1 MVRLSRR
8 SRLQQL
14 FPGDSVALR
23 EVGLRDGLQL
33 VSQYP
38 TTEQKRR
45 WLEQERAAGVRSF
58 EVGSFLPVSRF
69 PQFADVRE
77 IISHART
84 LPDTYV
90 AGLTLN
96 ERGVADAMAESV
108 DEIIFVLSASEAH
121 SQANTRRSREEA
133 VAMLGRITDQAQ
145 AVGDPA
151 PWVSAGI
158 AMAFG
163 CSLSGDVP
171 SDEVLR
177 MVDACVEAGADMVA
191 LADTV
196 GYAGPKQVGE
206 LVSAVRARIGD
217 MPLGVHLHDTRG
229 MAIANAAAALDNGA
243 NMLDS
248 ALGGLGGC
256 PFAPGATGNVV
267 FEDLVFLCESMGF
280 RTGIDLD
287 SLVRVREVL
296 SEAMPQ
302 EALYGGVARSGL
314 PKSAFW
320 EAHSRTYEQT
330 GA

>member
-1 MVRLSRR
+1 MRSAQRAEWRPSMVRLSRR

-84 LPDTYV
+84 LPDTCV

-151 PWVSAGI
+151 PWVSA
-158 AMAFG
+158 
-163 CSLSGDVP
+163 
-171 SDEVLR
+171 
-177 MVDACVEAGADMVA
+177 
-191 LADTV
+191 
-196 GYAGPKQVGE
+196 
-206 LVSAVRARIGD
+206 
-217 MPLGVHLHDTRG
+217 
-229 MAIANAAAALDNGA
+229 
-243 NMLDS
+243 
-248 ALGGLGGC
+248 
-256 PFAPGATGNVV
+256 
-267 FEDLVFLCESMGF
+267 
-280 RTGIDLD
+280 
-287 SLVRVREVL
+287 
-296 SEAMPQ
+296 
-302 EALYGGVARSGL
+302 
-314 PKSAFW
+314 
-320 EAHSRTYEQT
+320 
-330 GA
+330 